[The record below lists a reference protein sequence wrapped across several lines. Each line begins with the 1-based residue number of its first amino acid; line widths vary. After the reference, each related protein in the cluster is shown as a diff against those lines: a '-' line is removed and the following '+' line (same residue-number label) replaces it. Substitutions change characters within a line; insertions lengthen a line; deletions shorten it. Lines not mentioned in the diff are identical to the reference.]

1 MVPLLIFLGCIRFL
15 AAVKDWAESRR
26 EESNDYWSSINRHAV
41 VGTLTYPD
49 WPLIS
54 HTSWNTL
61 PSYGSPGAIGRN
73 PVVDRKIT
81 TRIEEVRARLYRQS
95 PGSAG

>member
-15 AAVKDWAESRR
+15 GTEKDWAESRR
-26 EESNDYWSSINRHAV
+26 EESNDYWSSIDRHAV
-41 VGTLTYPD
+41 VGTLAYPD
-49 WPLIS
+49 WPVIS

-73 PVVDRKIT
+73 LVVDRKIA
-81 TRIEEVRARLYRQS
+81 RIEEARE
-95 PGSAG
+95 PGLALLRL